1 MSKMSDGDKKKG
13 PLTREDILKIMD
25 DLYGKSLDG
34 IPKVSKPVSA
44 FADDYLKKNPDKSV
58 AARKMLD
65 NQVIKCTTSGFITG
79 FGGVITLP
87 VTIPANVSSVL
98 YVQMRMIACT
108 AYIGGYD
115 INSDQV
121 QTLVYACLAGV
132 AVADII
138 KQVGVKTGTK
148 MLTAAIKKIPGK
160 TLTAINQKVGFR
172 FITKFGTK
180 GIVNLGKVIPVVGAV
195 VGGGIDLIDTKI
207 IAKRAYKWFIEGD
220 FSIDEKQEESS
231 EEIIDVPDDE

>member
-1 MSKMSDGDKKKG
+1 
-13 PLTREDILKIMD
+13 
-25 DLYGKSLDG
+25 
-34 IPKVSKPVSA
+34 
-44 FADDYLKKNPDKSV
+44 
-58 AARKMLD
+58 
-65 NQVIKCTTSGFITG
+65 
-79 FGGVITLP
+79 
-87 VTIPANVSSVL
+87 
-98 YVQMRMIACT
+98 
-108 AYIGGYD
+108 
-115 INSDQV
+115 
-121 QTLVYACLAGV
+121 
-132 AVADII
+132 
-138 KQVGVKTGTK
+138 